1 MSGWLMCV
9 TLLGIDWFPEQWREV
24 NSTIPAGFWIGQHH
38 PPAWQQVEGGWVHEH
53 CFLSSA
59 GVLGQQF
66 WMMSSGDVG
75 E

>member
-1 MSGWLMCV
+1 MSSWLMCV

-24 NSTIPAGFWIGQHH
+24 KSTIRAGFWIGQHH
-38 PPAWQQVEGGWVHEH
+38 PPAWQQVEGGWVHKD

-59 GVLGQQF
+59 IVLGQPF

-75 E
+75 K